1 MKKIPVW
8 IDCDTG
14 VDDSMALMIALRL
27 EELEVVGIS
36 AVAGNVGLEH
46 TFKNTRDVVT
56 LAGSDVKVY
65 PGAAKPWIK
74 PYVDASF
81 FHGSDGLGGVIL
93 EESKAAVE
101 TEHAWDALYKAA
113 KEYNGELRVVAVGPL
128 TNIATAVAKYP
139 DLPQYVKEICIMGG
153 AVIGGNTTPW
163 SEFNIEC
170 DPHAAQAVFKSG
182 IHVVMFGLDVT
193 MKAYLTG
200 EEVEELASYDNP
212 AVRLI
217 EKANQ
222 IGLAFNESIGRG
234 RLVHMHDSCPVLY
247 LAHPELFKGQD
258 ANVHVE
264 TRGFS
269 SNGKTVTD
277 LYSLFDSKKT
287 EKNSTVML
295 EIDREK
301 TIAIIKEI
309 FKKY

>member
-14 VDDSMALMIALRL
+14 VDDSMALMSALRL

-36 AVAGNVGLEH
+36 AVAGNVSLEN
-46 TFKNTRDVVT
+46 TFRNTRNVVALT
-56 LAGSDVKVY
+56 GSDVKVY
-65 PGAAKPWIK
+65 PGADRPWIK

-81 FHGSDGLGGVIL
+81 FHGKDGLGGVIL
-93 EESKAAVE
+93 KESKAPVE
-101 TEHAWDALYKAA
+101 TEHAWDALYRTA
-113 KEYNGELRVVAVGPL
+113 KEYNGELKVVAVGPL

-139 DLPQYVKEICIMGG
+139 DLPKYVSEICIMGG

-200 EEVEELASYDNP
+200 EEIAELASYNNE

-217 EKANQ
+217 EIANR
-222 IGLAFNESIGRG
+222 IGLDFNESIGRG
-234 RLVHMHDSCPVLY
+234 RIVHMHDSCPVLY
-247 LAHPELFKGQD
+247 LAHPELFSGKR

-277 LYSLFDSKKT
+277 LYSLFDTKST
-287 EKNSTVML
+287 ETNSTVML

-301 TIAIIKEI
+301 VIGIMREI